1 MKERQK
7 QSNRQD
13 FVEEIYNQ
21 YKVPLLCVIRKYIVE
36 KDAIEDVFQEVI
48 IRIIQNVDLL
58 SRLPRP
64 KLEAY
69 IFLVARGVSIDY
81 LRSASKKEEISIESD
96 FVLDLLSRDKR
107 QAVTQSDPIR
117 KADIIIMMEKIPA
130 EEKILLIGKY
140 YLGLSTK
147 ELIDFVGGSPATI
160 RSKVFRARKKLLEE
174 WTQAGLRMGDFL
186 DE

>member
-36 KDAIEDVFQEVI
+36 KDACEDVFQEVI

-81 LRSASKKEEISIESD
+81 LRSASKEEISIESD
-96 FVLDLLSRDKR
+96 YVLDLLSRDNR
-107 QAVTQSDPIR
+107 QVATQSDPIR
-117 KADIIIMMEKIPA
+117 KADIIIMMEKIPV